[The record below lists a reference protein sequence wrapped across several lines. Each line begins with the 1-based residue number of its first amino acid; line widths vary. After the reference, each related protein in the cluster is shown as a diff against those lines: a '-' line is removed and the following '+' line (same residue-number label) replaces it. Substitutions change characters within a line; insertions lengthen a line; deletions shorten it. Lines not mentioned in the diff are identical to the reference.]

1 MAAIIGRAVAA
12 EAAPLICAVVT
23 AVVVFVT
30 TLIIGFAVN
39 WWPFVILLI
48 LMSLAVFGYFYS
60 KTRSKPSGGGLL
72 SASEGRLPVIVLET

>member
-12 EAAPLICAVVT
+12 EAAPLICAVAT
-23 AVVVFVT
+23 GVVVFVT

-39 WWPFVILLI
+39 WWPFIILLV
-48 LMSLAVFGYFYS
+48 LMTISCFGFFYS